1 MQGSARKDVVF
12 GAAPVDTVTVPGP
25 KWKSWFKSMRQLTDA
40 QAQLLAALRRRVED
54 GEPLASYRELCTE
67 FEWTST
73 GTVRDHLRA
82 LARKGYVQL
91 PGSRGGRVR
100 LREFAQVRSIPI
112 VGRVAAGVP
121 RVADENI
128 EGLLPIPADWTRNGD
143 FFALR
148 VTGDSMKDAG
158 VLEGD
163 HVIVHW
169 QAVAASGEIVV
180 ATIDG
185 ETTLKRL
192 IMRGAQ
198 TFLVPENSAYEPIEV
213 KTESALIHGVVA
225 GLLRAYRRDHA
236 WKNPLDLADLRYR
249 QEEEHAHRT

>member
-1 MQGSARKDVVF
+1 M
-12 GAAPVDTVTVPGP
+12 T
-25 KWKSWFKSMRQLTDA
+25 QLTDA

-54 GEPLASYRELCTE
+54 GEPPPSYRELCTE
-67 FEWTST
+67 FGWAST

-91 PGSRGGRVR
+91 PGSRGGRIR
-100 LREFAQVRSIPI
+100 LRKVAQVRSIPV

-121 RVADENI
+121 CVADENI
-128 EGLLPIPADWTRNGD
+128 EGLLSIPADWTQSGD

-158 VLEGD
+158 ILEAD
-163 HVIVHW
+163 YVIVHK

-198 TFLVPENSAYEPIEV
+198 TFLVPENSAYEAIKV
-213 KTESALIHGVVA
+213 RTESALIHGVIV

-236 WKNPLDLADLRYR
+236 WMDPVD
-249 QEEEHAHRT
+249 